1 MTCTASWTVIP
12 FLTRFAFARA
22 LLNALDAQPVSSKP
36 MKTAMRYRFKFMFN
50 YSWKVMERD
59 LVLVTSA

>member
-1 MTCTASWTVIP
+1 
-12 FLTRFAFARA
+12 
-22 LLNALDAQPVSSKP
+22 